1 MVKLLKKIL
10 IVVGL
15 LCLGGCSLLENKNT
29 REYMEKHFSYLKKYI
44 QLKMWMNYFK
54 NFHVVYKLVTA

>member
-29 REYMEKHFSYLKKYI
+29 REYMEKHFSYLEKSI
-44 QLKMWMNYFK
+44 SN
-54 NFHVVYKLVTA
+54 

>member
-29 REYMEKHFSYLKKYI
+29 REYMEKHFSYLEKVYPT
-44 QLKMWMNYFK
+44 K
-54 NFHVVYKLVTA
+54 NVDELF